1 MARNLDTSIIE
12 EVFNDLG
19 DIDLEPKVYKQIEDN
34 LRFEC
39 RDRRYDL
46 FVKAGTN
53 RSTIFTFMKVKYY
66 VYFDYNVNKWI
77 AEYNNR

>member
-1 MARNLDTSIIE
+1 MARDLNTSIIE

-19 DIDLEPKVYKQIEDN
+19 DIDLKPKVYKQIEDN

-66 VYFDYNVNKWI
+66 VYFDYLKRLLGFY
-77 AEYNNR
+77 EY

>member
-19 DIDLEPKVYKQIEDN
+19 DIDLEPKIYKQIEDN

>member
-1 MARNLDTSIIE
+1 MARNLNTSIIE

-19 DIDLEPKVYKQIEDN
+19 DIDLESKVYKQIEDN

-66 VYFDYNVNKWI
+66 VYFDYSVNKWI

>member
-1 MARNLDTSIIE
+1 MARNLNTSIIE
-12 EVFNDLG
+12 KVFNDLG

-39 RDRRYDL
+39 RDRRYNL

-53 RSTIFTFMKVKYY
+53 HSTIFTFMKVKYY

-77 AEYNNR
+77 AEYNNK

>member
-1 MARNLDTSIIE
+1 MAQNLNTSIIE

-19 DIDLEPKVYKQIEDN
+19 DIDLEPKVYKQIEDS

-66 VYFDYNVNKWI
+66 VIWRKREKEV
-77 AEYNNR
+77 

>member
-39 RDRRYDL
+39 RDRRYNL

-66 VYFDYNVNKWI
+66 VYFDYSVNKWI